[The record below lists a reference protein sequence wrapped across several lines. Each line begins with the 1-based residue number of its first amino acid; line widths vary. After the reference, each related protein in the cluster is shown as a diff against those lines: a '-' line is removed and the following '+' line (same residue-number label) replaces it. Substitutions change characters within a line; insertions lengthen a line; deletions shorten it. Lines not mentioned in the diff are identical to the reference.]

1 VTYVPLINKGL
12 AFHPLPASP
21 SSGGDEDGGNCKRN
35 SLREVWKHMG
45 GLNPILKAIDSLS
58 IGCGKLVAWI
68 VIPNV
73 LALVYEFVAR
83 YLLGR
88 PTIWSYEIT
97 YFLYG
102 SHFLLGAAYTLHLKS
117 HIRIDILYQHVQPR
131 GQAIIDTVGY
141 LVFFFPVML
150 ILIYAGTEFVIQSFE
165 MGEKSGLSPWRPILY
180 PFKAVVV
187 FAIFLLFLQG
197 IAEFIRSVS
206 LGIRGKDL

>member
-1 VTYVPLINKGL
+1 
-12 AFHPLPASP
+12 
-21 SSGGDEDGGNCKRN
+21 
-35 SLREVWKHMG
+35 MG
-45 GLNPILKAIDSLS
+45 GLNPVLKTIDSLS
-58 IGCGKLVAWI
+58 TWFGKGVAWI

-73 LALVYEFVAR
+73 LALVYEFIAR

-117 HIRIDILYQHVQPR
+117 HIRIDILYQHIRPR

-150 ILIYAGTEFVIQSFE
+150 VLIYGGAEFVIQSFE

-180 PFKAVVV
+180 PYKAVVV

-197 IAEFIRSVS
+197 VAEFIRSAFS
-206 LGIRGKDL
+206 GIRGKSL

>member
-1 VTYVPLINKGL
+1 
-12 AFHPLPASP
+12 
-21 SSGGDEDGGNCKRN
+21 
-35 SLREVWKHMG
+35 MG
-45 GLNPILKAIDSLS
+45 GLNTFLKWIDSLS
-58 IGCGKLVAWI
+58 IGCGRLVAWI

-83 YLLGR
+83 YLFGR

-117 HIRIDILYQHVQPR
+117 HIRIDIFYQHIRPR
-131 GQAIIDTVGY
+131 GQAVIDTIGY

>member
-1 VTYVPLINKGL
+1 
-12 AFHPLPASP
+12 
-21 SSGGDEDGGNCKRN
+21 
-35 SLREVWKHMG
+35 MG
-45 GLNPILKAIDSLS
+45 GFNPVLKAIDSLS

-73 LALVYEFVAR
+73 LALVYEFAAR

-117 HIRIDILYQHVQPR
+117 HIRIDIFYQHIRPR
-131 GQAIIDTVGY
+131 GQAIIDTIGY

-197 IAEFIRSVS
+197 IAEFIRSAS
-206 LGIRGKDL
+206 LGIRGKDS